1 MSLTV
6 YLKEMC
12 PTDVYRGNVTHN
24 LTEMARAAGLYEVL
38 WRPDELGL
46 THAKQLI
53 QPLQDGLTALQADP
67 PRYKDLEPSNGWG
80 TYEGLVGFVTGY
92 LTACQEHPDAT
103 LEISR

>member
-24 LTEMARAAGLYEVL
+24 LTKMALAAGLYEVL
-38 WRPDELGL
+38 WRPEELGF
-46 THAKQLI
+46 TQAKQLI